1 MSKLIDIP
9 EGIDIIEVKKK
20 MSRMMSDA
28 RNESKPTSCIM
39 CGKPKTSFC
48 NSHSVPQLALKNIAD
63 NGKLLLASSLIGIE
77 VVDYEKGVNNS
88 GTFHFIC
95 NDCDSSFFQDYENEN
110 NLQERPTDKMLAEI
124 AVKNILLQ
132 LSKRAQ
138 EKALYRIMQKKTSFM
153 TNPEDLM
160 GIKELDERDYNE
172 ELIFHKDIADTEKQG
187 GYQILYWK
195 LLPYTIP
202 IAMQSAVALSKDME
216 GNPINDV
223 FDTSNDVR
231 MQFLQIAILPLN
243 GKSVVLAFYHK
254 RDKLYKKLW
263 HQFNCSSEEK
273 CLSFL
278 NHLIFEYTEN
288 YFISPSIREEIE
300 NNENL
305 SALSQENNGFPG
317 MGFVSAFDLLTNNYQ
332 PIGENDIPNFLT
344 EEWKVKDI

>member
-9 EGIDIIEVKKK
+9 EGTDIIDVKKK
-20 MSRMMSDA
+20 MNRMLSVA
-28 RNESKPTSCIM
+28 RNESKPTTCIL

-48 NSHSVPQLALKNIAD
+48 NSHSVPQLALKNVAD
-63 NGKLLLASSLIGIE
+63 KGMLLLASSLIGIE

-88 GTFHFIC
+88 CTFHYIC

-124 AVKNILLQ
+124 AVKNFLLQ

-138 EKALYRIMQKKTSFM
+138 EKALYKNMQEKTGFL
-153 TNPEDLM
+153 TNPEDLFE
-160 GIKELDERDYNE
+160 IKKLDVRDYTE
-172 ELIFHKDIADTEKQG
+172 ELFFHKDIADTEKQG
-187 GYQILYWK
+187 GYQILFWK
-195 LLPYTIP
+195 VLPYTIP
-202 IAMQSAVALSKDME
+202 IAMQSAVALAKDME
-216 GNPINDV
+216 GNSINDV
-223 FDTSNDVR
+223 FDMSKNVR

-254 RDKLYKKLW
+254 RDKLYKRLW

-288 YFISPSIREEIE
+288 YFISPSIRDEIE
-300 NNENL
+300 NNTNL

-317 MGFVSAFDLLTNNYQ
+317 MGFVSEFDLLNNSYQ
-332 PIGENDIPNFLT
+332 SIGEKEIPNFLT
-344 EEWKVKDI
+344 KEWKVI